1 MAMYLLRGG
10 DISWTPAVDIY
21 ETEDKWLVYVELPG
35 VLSANI
41 DLTVFP
47 ESVLIKGIKTPP
59 ARELSAEKIEIFT
72 GYFHREIYIPGRIR
86 ISEVTASMKNG
97 VLSLILP
104 AEKQTSIRIRVK
116 MPGEPIEIE
125 KGD

>member
-1 MAMYLLRGG
+1 MFLLNDG

-21 ETEDKWLVYVELPG
+21 ETKNQWLVYIELPG
-35 VLSANI
+35 VSSDDI
-41 DLTVFP
+41 DLTVYH

-59 ARELSAEKIEIFT
+59 ARELSAEKIEIYT
-72 GYFHREIYIPGRIR
+72 GYFHREISIPGRICMA
-86 ISEVTASMKNG
+86 EVTASMKNG

-104 AEKQTSIRIRVK
+104 VEKQTSIRIPISRS
-116 MPGEPIEIE
+116 GEQVEIE